1 MRFALSAAER
11 RVGDLVRELDRDGAP
26 AAETWRRVGEAMQA
40 IGRPRP
46 SYGHVRRLVL
56 LQRERREIRR
66 QQKAILKRMAE
77 LNAAGRVPPPNL
89 VIRLVELNDE
99 EELVFQEHKAFV
111 RPP

>member
-11 RVGDLVRELDRDGAP
+11 QVGDLVRALDRDGAP
-26 AAETWRRVGEAMQA
+26 AAETWRRVGDAMQA
-40 IGRPRP
+40 NGAARP

-56 LQRERREIRR
+56 LQRARREIRR
-66 QQKAILKRMAE
+66 QQKAILKRIAE
-77 LNAAGRVPPPNL
+77 LNAAGRVPPPGL